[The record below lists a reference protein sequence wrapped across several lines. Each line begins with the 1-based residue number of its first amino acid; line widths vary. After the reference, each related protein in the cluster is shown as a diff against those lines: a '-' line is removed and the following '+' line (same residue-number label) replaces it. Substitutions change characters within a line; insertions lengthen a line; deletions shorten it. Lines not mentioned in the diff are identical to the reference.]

1 MRTIRTAATLAAL
14 TLAAACGD
22 GAVLHRERAY
32 GSEAASAVGYAD
44 LTAPEE
50 AQQGE
55 PTARLPEGSLPSEV
69 DTGAVLVP
77 EMIIRNGTARI
88 RVDSLEVAMAAARR
102 MAQEAGGFVANAE
115 IQSGDR
121 EVRRAT
127 LQVRL
132 PAANFDRLV
141 SGLSPLGRVES
152 VNVSAQDVGEEFTDA
167 AARLENAR
175 RLEERLLELLRTR
188 TGNLA
193 DVLAAER
200 ELARVREQ
208 SERLEGRMRYLR
220 SKVAVSTFVI
230 HLYEPGPLVGGRPGA
245 NPIAEALRQAW
256 RNFVGV
262 VAFLIASLG
271 VVVPLGLLAL
281 VLVWIL
287 RRVRPWLPRR
297 APAPLGSD
305 RGPRSVSPDDESQA
319 AD

>member
-1 MRTIRTAATLAAL
+1 MRTIRTATTLASL

-22 GAVLHRERAY
+22 GAVLHRE
-32 GSEAASAVGYAD
+32 ASYDSDAPKAVGFAD
-44 LTAPEE
+44 PTAPEE
-50 AQQGE
+50 AQRDE
-55 PTARLPEGSLPSEV
+55 PTARFAEPMSQPEV
-69 DTGAVLVP
+69 DTGTVLVP
-77 EMIIRNGTARI
+77 EMIIRTGTAHI
-88 RVDSLEVAMAAARR
+88 RVDSLEAAMAAARR
-102 MAQEAGGFVANAE
+102 LAQEAGGFVANAD

-127 LQVRL
+127 LQVRV

-152 VNVSAQDVGEEFTDA
+152 VNVNAQDVGEEFTDA

-281 VLVWIL
+281 ALVWIL
-287 RRVRPWLPRR
+287 RRMRPWFPRR
-297 APAPLGSD
+297 APAPRGAAS
-305 RGPRSVSPDDESQA
+305 GPRPVDPDDESQA

>member
-22 GAVLHRERAY
+22 GAVLKRDASY
-32 GSEAASAVGYAD
+32 GADSPNGVGFTEAMP
-44 LTAPEE
+44 TEE
-50 AQQGE
+50 AQRGE
-55 PTARLPEGSLPSEV
+55 PTARFAEPMPQPEV

-77 EMIIRNGTARI
+77 EMLIRTGTAQI

-102 MAQEAGGFVANAE
+102 LAQEAGGVVANAD

-121 EVRRAT
+121 QVRQAT
-127 LQVRL
+127 LQVRV

-152 VNVSAQDVGEEFTDA
+152 VNVNAQDVGEEFTDA

-230 HLYEPGPLVGGRPGA
+230 RLYEPGPLVGGRPGA

-271 VVVPLGLLAL
+271 VVLPLGLLAL

-287 RRVRPWLPRR
+287 RRVWPWFPRR
-297 APAPLGSD
+297 APAPRGTA
-305 RGPRSVSPDDESQA
+305 RGPRPVDPDDESQA